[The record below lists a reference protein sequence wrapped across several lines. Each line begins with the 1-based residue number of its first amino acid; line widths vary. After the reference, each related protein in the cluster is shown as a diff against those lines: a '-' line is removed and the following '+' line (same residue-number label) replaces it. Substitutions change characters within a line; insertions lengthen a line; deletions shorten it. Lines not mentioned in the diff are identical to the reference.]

1 LKTIYLFDLGAHS
14 LLIIQVR
21 DQLQTQFKQSIPI
34 VQLFKYPTISA
45 LAGYLNQSVD
55 GEINS
60 GSIQERVQ
68 KRKRAKQRKRVGN
81 QKG

>member
-34 VQLFKYPTISA
+34 VQLFK
-45 LAGYLNQSVD
+45 AGYLNQSVD